1 VNSYLK
7 KIGRNFNDYGLLI
20 TVNKCV
26 SGLVKTVYED
36 RTYRIYAID
45 LAGVNGPLPEDDD
58 LTYKL
63 VDADDI
69 DCIEQIES
77 MEEWLR
83 GRVKNKLE
91 NGFLC
96 LAAMDGPTVAGFNI
110 VALEE
115 GRLPLVHFT
124 RRLRSH
130 ESWSVQITVRKNY
143 RGKKLASTL
152 RKRIFAI
159 LRDRG
164 VKKLY
169 GGANVSNIASLQ
181 LARKVGFKELVDYR
195 YRKVFNNTRFTWK
208 RVRA

>member
-1 VNSYLK
+1 MA
-7 KIGRNFNDYGLLI
+7 
-20 TVNKCV
+20 
-26 SGLVKTVYED
+26 YED

-45 LAGVNGPLPEDDD
+45 ITGFNGSLPEDGDF
-58 LTYKL
+58 TYKL

-69 DCIEQIES
+69 DCIDQIEC
-77 MEEWLR
+77 MEEWLW

-115 GRLPLVHFT
+115 GSLPLVHFT
-124 RRLRSH
+124 RKLRPH

-152 RKRIFAI
+152 RNRIFAI
-159 LRDRG
+159 LRDSG

-169 GGANVSNIASLQ
+169 GGTNVSNVASLQ
-181 LARKVGFKELVDYR
+181 LARKVGFKELADYR
-195 YRKVFNNTRFTWK
+195 YRKVFNNTRFTCT
-208 RVRA
+208 RVRT